1 MEQLAS
7 WRTRKRPRPGH
18 KPPSQAPDTP
28 DCCVPLQLA
37 AGFSPAPILVFQIW
51 ATYIAGNSFS
61 PLGQPNGKKKKGRE
75 FCSGGHDSNY
85 HLSPGAD
92 PGKPD
97 PEWDWVAR
105 LGELSFHL
113 WPAASATSL
122 APPGRIQQLTGQA
135 PVALSPASTRQP
147 SLCSL
152 WEFPCGFSERASC
165 STEGL
170 SVTAAGNK
178 IQPLLGLDPEKFLSG
193 ELWLDGALV

>member
-1 MEQLAS
+1 M
-7 WRTRKRPRPGH
+7 K
-18 KPPSQAPDTP
+18 
-28 DCCVPLQLA
+28 
-37 AGFSPAPILVFQIW
+37 
-51 ATYIAGNSFS
+51 
-61 PLGQPNGKKKKGRE
+61 KKKKGRE

-85 HLSPGAD
+85 HLSPGAG

-105 LGELSFHL
+105 PGELSFHL

-122 APPGRIQQLTGQA
+122 APPGRMQQLTGQA